1 MTVRETARRVYSGA
15 QLLGGSPMN
24 HFSSPLGYY
33 ACVGI
38 CAGSLLICAQ
48 CVGASDDRGS
58 GASDG
63 KDLSSSASPTSA
75 NVPTPKE
82 KTEKSDKYDVNQIGQ
97 RGVGHGVN
105 VYSQAKEHALG
116 EGLASA
122 IDRGAKFV
130 TDRDINEYIRR
141 LAQKIVRNSDAEVP
155 FTIKVIDSPDL
166 RIFALPGGFLYVDK
180 GVILEVD
187 SEAELAGLMA
197 HEIAHVAARHATRF
211 ATRRYAWNLISIP
224 LTFLSGPANLATREI
239 APLTLKKFSRDTE
252 IEADLLGVE
261 YQYAAGYDPQAFV
274 AALEKL
280 RSRDLQIRARVEK
293 ALPIVTKVPLRDR
306 IAHVFSNYPP
316 TEERIQK
323 LQSEISTLL
332 PDRNDYVVDTS
343 EFQELKAKLAW
354 ANRPI
359 LRRHRPGDEPTKG
372 PVLRRHPSADSPPT
386 NLADYP
392 SVVSRGQRSSLA
404 GHHSGGYGNT
414 DRE

>member
-1 MTVRETARRVYSGA
+1 
-15 QLLGGSPMN
+15 MN
-24 HFSSPLGYY
+24 HISSPLGYY

-38 CAGSLLICAQ
+38 CAGSLLLGAPF
-48 CVGASDDRGS
+48 VRASDDRGS
-58 GASDG
+58 GGSDG
-63 KDLSSSASPTSA
+63 NDVSSSAAPTSA
-75 NVPTPKE
+75 NVPNKKE

-116 EGLASA
+116 EALASA

-180 GVILEVD
+180 GVIMEVD

-239 APLTLKKFSRDTE
+239 APFMLKKFS
-252 IEADLLGVE
+252 
-261 YQYAAGYDPQAFV
+261 
-274 AALEKL
+274 
-280 RSRDLQIRARVEK
+280 
-293 ALPIVTKVPLRDR
+293 
-306 IAHVFSNYPP
+306 
-316 TEERIQK
+316 
-323 LQSEISTLL
+323 
-332 PDRNDYVVDTS
+332 
-343 EFQELKAKLAW
+343 
-354 ANRPI
+354 
-359 LRRHRPGDEPTKG
+359 
-372 PVLRRHPSADSPPT
+372 
-386 NLADYP
+386 
-392 SVVSRGQRSSLA
+392 
-404 GHHSGGYGNT
+404 
-414 DRE
+414 